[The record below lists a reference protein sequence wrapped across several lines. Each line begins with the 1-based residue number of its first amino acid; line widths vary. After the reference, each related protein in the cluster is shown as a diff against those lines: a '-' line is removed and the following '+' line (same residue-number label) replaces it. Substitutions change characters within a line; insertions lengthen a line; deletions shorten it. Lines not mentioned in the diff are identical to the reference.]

1 MDKLRAMQAFV
12 RIVDEGSLTAA
23 ANALGTS
30 LPSVVRT
37 LAELEASVG
46 CRLLNRTTRR
56 QALTEEGRHYL
67 ERSRRVLADIDD
79 LEASLA
85 DQAIEPRG
93 RLNITAPVLLGQ
105 MLVAPA
111 TRRFV
116 QRHDKVQ
123 CNLMLTDQIVN
134 LVEDQIDV
142 GVRIDHLQDST
153 LVSQAIGTVRR
164 VVVASPAYVAQH
176 GAPRH
181 PKDLLQA
188 DCVSAGRPWLFREG
202 AHEFKL
208 TVQGKLSFNV
218 GPPAIEACVEGAG
231 FGMFLSYQVAPFLAT
246 RQLCVVLEP
255 FERAPMPVNIVYP
268 QARLLPWRT
277 RLFIDWIRADV
288 GGALRSREP
297 PQLR

>member
-1 MDKLRAMQAFV
+1 MAIAPTIVAKESIVMDKLRAMQAFV

-93 RLNITAPVLLGQ
+93 RINITAPVLLGQ

-134 LVEDQIDV
+134 LLED
-142 GVRIDHLQDST
+142 
-153 LVSQAIGTVRR
+153 RR
-164 VVVASPAYVAQH
+164 GRAHRPSARFDPGEPGDRH
-176 GAPRH
+176 GAPRGGGE
-181 PKDLLQA
+181 PGL
-188 DCVSAGRPWLFREG
+188 SG
-202 AHEFKL
+202 AAWH
-208 TVQGKLSFNV
+208 
-218 GPPAIEACVEGAG
+218 A
-231 FGMFLSYQVAPFLAT
+231 AT
-246 RQLCVVLEP
+246 SE
-255 FERAPMPVNIVYP
+255 
-268 QARLLPWRT
+268 
-277 RLFIDWIRADV
+277 
-288 GGALRSREP
+288 
-297 PQLR
+297 